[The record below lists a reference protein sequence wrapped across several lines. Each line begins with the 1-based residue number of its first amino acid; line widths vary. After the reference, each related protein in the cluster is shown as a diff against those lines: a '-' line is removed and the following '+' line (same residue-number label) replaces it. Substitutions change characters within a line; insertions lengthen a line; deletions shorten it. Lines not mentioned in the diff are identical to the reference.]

1 MTGQEHQQSDMN
13 LLFPIAKPTDNAD
26 NALHAGK
33 DVAAGNAEQQG
44 AQGRLGNAGGSAG
57 VNGVNGTNGMNGMNG
72 MNGVADSDA
81 PGGIT
86 ADSSSVPA
94 AGALGTGNAPAP
106 ADEGGILPG
115 DIVDTNWDI
124 PLITF
129 PMLDNEQSGEVS
141 PISKIADISSHAPR
155 TSKSTAGGPA
165 AASGVAGT
173 AGDVAGSAVAGSAA
187 AAAPISPS
195 NLAAGAPQ
203 HRAGTKTEQW
213 LNAARQ
219 DNNQAETQQFG
230 AALASSNIGTQSGVS
245 NAALGTSNISLSMPD
260 VPGMTMP
267 NPVAAVSGGVASGTA
282 ASAAAT
288 ATVGAEG
295 AAGAAGAQR
304 GGNQHVGQHVGL
316 QQPGPSLLTP
326 PAPRADDIAR
336 ERVANAETETM
347 TPVSSAAVVAGTAAI
362 SAKVTAP
369 GAAKTNATRTI
380 HTPQSGMT
388 GPQDAVGSLQEE
400 LVDNSVRQASGN
412 EQRRAE
418 EADDSP
424 SSRGTKTRS
433 RVIVVIFLIITII
446 AAGVGVYYLSGMVR
460 TNRNRSNAY
469 SNCTKAYSQVK
480 ENSETLTATL
490 KSTAAQQKI
499 GADQVADVMT
509 VEKLKTAVSKAKSAS
524 KPVMCKTSMSTDA
537 LGKAAET
544 NQTLATQLVNLNST
558 VKAAAKDVKTSAKTK
573 QINDYNSAVDTLKST
588 TSDAST
594 LLSNSQGVVADDNTR
609 TTLQS
614 AIDAANTL
622 LQKDKPAL
630 VDVQKAQNDLQT
642 ASDAVNASMEE
653 YKTQRAAADAA
664 AAASAAAAQAQSQT
678 QGQTQQQT
686 QGQNRGGSTTSTGGG
701 ETTTGGDSSEQQTN
715 QQKPGNNQSQ
725 TNSKN
730 DNDSSNH
737 DSSSTSSDNSGQ

>member
-13 LLFPIAKPTDNAD
+13 PLFPIAKPTDDAD
-26 NALHAGK
+26 KAWHADK
-33 DVAAGNAEQQG
+33 DAAAGNAEQQG
-44 AQGRLGNAGGSAG
+44 SQGFLGNVGGSAG
-57 VNGVNGTNGMNGMNG
+57 ANGLND

-86 ADSSSVPA
+86 ADSSSIPA
-94 AGALGTGNAPAP
+94 AEALGTGNAPVS
-106 ADEGGILPG
+106 ADEDGILPR

-129 PMLDNEQSGEVS
+129 PMLDNEQSGEIS
-141 PISKIADISSHAPR
+141 PISKIADISSRAPR

-165 AASGVAGT
+165 AASGVAGA
-173 AGDVAGSAVAGSAA
+173 AGGVAGSAVAGSAA

-195 NLAAGAPQ
+195 NLTAGAPQ

-230 AALASSNIGTQSGVS
+230 AALAPSNIGTQSGMS
-245 NAALGTSNISLSMPD
+245 NAAFGTSNISLSMPD

-288 ATVGAEG
+288 ATVGAEV
-295 AAGAAGAQR
+295 AAGAAGDQR
-304 GGNQHVGQHVGL
+304 GGNQHVGL

-369 GAAKTNATRTI
+369 GAAKTNATRAI

-400 LVDNSVRQASGN
+400 LVDNSVRQQASGN
-412 EQRRAE
+412 ERRRAE

-446 AAGVGVYYLSGMVR
+446 AAGVGAYYLYGMVR

-499 GADQVADVMT
+499 GTDQVADVMT

-524 KPVMCKTSMSTDA
+524 KLVMCKTSMSTEA
-537 LGKAAET
+537 LGKAAKT
-544 NQTLATQLVNLNST
+544 NQTLATQLVNLNSI
-558 VKAAAKDVKTSAKTK
+558 VKAAAKDVKSSAKTK
-573 QINDYNSAVDTLKST
+573 QTNDYNSAVDTLKTT
-588 TSDAST
+588 TSEAST

-664 AAASAAAAQAQSQT
+664 AAAAAAAAQAQSQT
-678 QGQTQQQT
+678 QGQTQSQT
-686 QGQNRGGSTTSTGGG
+686 QGQNRGGSTP
-701 ETTTGGDSSEQQTN
+701 TGGDTGDTTKQQPTDN
-715 QQKPGNNQSQ
+715 PGKKPMTPSTPDG
-725 TNSKN
+725 
-730 DNDSSNH
+730 
-737 DSSSTSSDNSGQ
+737 STSPTPPASASGK

>member
-13 LLFPIAKPTDNAD
+13 LLFPIAKPTDDAD
-26 NALHAGK
+26 KAWHADK
-33 DVAAGNAEQQG
+33 DAAAGNDEQQG
-44 AQGRLGNAGGSAG
+44 AQGRLDNAGGSAG
-57 VNGVNGTNGMNGMNG
+57 ANGLNG

-86 ADSSSVPA
+86 ADSSSIPA
-94 AGALGTGNAPAP
+94 AGALGTGNAPAS
-106 ADEGGILPG
+106 ADEDGILPG

-141 PISKIADISSHAPR
+141 PISKIADISSRAPR

-165 AASGVAGT
+165 AASGVAG
-173 AGDVAGSAVAGSAA
+173 AAVAGSAA

-195 NLAAGAPQ
+195 NLTAGAPQ
-203 HRAGTKTEQW
+203 HRVGTKTEQW

-230 AALASSNIGTQSGVS
+230 AALAPSNIGTQSGVS
-245 NAALGTSNISLSMPD
+245 NAALETSNISLSMPD

-304 GGNQHVGQHVGL
+304 DGNQHVGQHVGL

-380 HTPQSGMT
+380 HTPQSGTT

-433 RVIVVIFLIITII
+433 RAIVVIFLIITII

-573 QINDYNSAVDTLKST
+573 QTNDYNSAVDTLKTT
-588 TSDAST
+588 TSEAST

-678 QGQTQQQT
+678 QGQTQGQT
-686 QGQNRGGSTTSTGGG
+686 QRQNNSGGVESGAESTKTPTSQPTP
-701 ETTTGGDSSEQQTN
+701 TKTPTSPDS
-715 QQKPGNNQSQ
+715 P
-725 TNSKN
+725 
-730 DNDSSNH
+730 
-737 DSSSTSSDNSGQ
+737 TSSPSESASPSASASGK

>member
-13 LLFPIAKPTDNAD
+13 PLFPIAKPTDDAD
-26 NALHAGK
+26 KAWHADK
-33 DVAAGNAEQQG
+33 DAAAGNVEQQG
-44 AQGRLGNAGGSAG
+44 SQGFLGNVGGSAG
-57 VNGVNGTNGMNGMNG
+57 ANGLNG

-81 PGGIT
+81 SGGIT
-86 ADSSSVPA
+86 ADSSSIPA
-94 AGALGTGNAPAP
+94 AEALGTGNAPVS
-106 ADEGGILPG
+106 ADEDGILPG

-129 PMLDNEQSGEVS
+129 PMPDNEQSGEVS
-141 PISKIADISSHAPR
+141 PISKIADISSRAPR

-165 AASGVAGT
+165 AAAGVAGA

-187 AAAPISPS
+187 VAAPISPS
-195 NLAAGAPQ
+195 NLTAGAPQ

-230 AALASSNIGTQSGVS
+230 AALAPSNIGTQSGVS
-245 NAALGTSNISLSMPD
+245 NAALETSNISLSMPD
-260 VPGMTMP
+260 VPGMMMP

-295 AAGAAGAQR
+295 ATGAAGAQR

-400 LVDNSVRQASGN
+400 LVDNSVRQQASGN
-412 EQRRAE
+412 ERRRAE

-446 AAGVGVYYLSGMVR
+446 AAGVGVYYLYGMVR

-499 GADQVADVMT
+499 GTDQVADVMT

-524 KPVMCKTSMSTDA
+524 KPVMCKTSMSTEA
-537 LGKAAET
+537 LGKAAKT
-544 NQTLATQLVNLNST
+544 NQTLATQLVNLNSI
-558 VKAAAKDVKTSAKTK
+558 VKAAAKDVKSSAKTK
-573 QINDYNSAVDTLKST
+573 QTNDYNSAVDTLKTT
-588 TSDAST
+588 TSEAST

-630 VDVQKAQNDLQT
+630 VDVQKAQNDLQPLLT
-642 ASDAVNASMEE
+642 
-653 YKTQRAAADAA
+653 R
-664 AAASAAAAQAQSQT
+664 
-678 QGQTQQQT
+678 
-686 QGQNRGGSTTSTGGG
+686 
-701 ETTTGGDSSEQQTN
+701 
-715 QQKPGNNQSQ
+715 
-725 TNSKN
+725 
-730 DNDSSNH
+730 
-737 DSSSTSSDNSGQ
+737 

>member
-13 LLFPIAKPTDNAD
+13 LLFPIAKPTDDAD
-26 NALHAGK
+26 KAWHADK
-33 DVAAGNAEQQG
+33 DAAAGNDEQQG
-44 AQGRLGNAGGSAG
+44 AQGRLDNAGGSAG
-57 VNGVNGTNGMNGMNG
+57 ANGLNG

-86 ADSSSVPA
+86 ADSSSIPA
-94 AGALGTGNAPAP
+94 AGALGTGNAPAS
-106 ADEGGILPG
+106 ADEDGILPG

-141 PISKIADISSHAPR
+141 PISKIADISSRAPR

-165 AASGVAGT
+165 AASGVAG
-173 AGDVAGSAVAGSAA
+173 AAVAGSAA

-195 NLAAGAPQ
+195 NLTTGAPQ

-230 AALASSNIGTQSGVS
+230 AALAPSDIGTQSGVS
-245 NAALGTSNISLSMPD
+245 NAALETSNISLSMPD

-282 ASAAAT
+282 ALAAAT

-499 GADQVADVMT
+499 GTDQVADVMT

-558 VKAAAKDVKTSAKTK
+558 VKAAAKDVKSSAKTK
-573 QINDYNSAVDTLKST
+573 QTNDYNSAVDTLKTT
-588 TSDAST
+588 TSEAST

-622 LQKDKPAL
+622 LQKDKPTLA
-630 VDVQKAQNDLQT
+630 DVQKAQNDLQT

-664 AAASAAAAQAQSQT
+664 AAASAASAQAQSQT
-678 QGQTQQQT
+678 QSQT

-715 QQKPGNNQSQ
+715 QQQNQQKPGNNQSQ

-737 DSSSTSSDNSGQ
+737 DSSSTSSVNSGQ

>member
-13 LLFPIAKPTDNAD
+13 LQFPIAKPTDDAD
-26 NALHAGK
+26 NALHADK

-44 AQGRLGNAGGSAG
+44 AQGRLSNAGGSAG
-57 VNGVNGTNGMNGMNG
+57 ANGLNG

-86 ADSSSVPA
+86 ADSSSIPA
-94 AGALGTGNAPAP
+94 AGALGTGNAPVS
-106 ADEGGILPG
+106 ADEDGILPG

-141 PISKIADISSHAPR
+141 PISKIADISSRVPR
-155 TSKSTAGGPA
+155 SSKSTAGGPA
-165 AASGVAGT
+165 AASGVAGA
-173 AGDVAGSAVAGSAA
+173 AGGVAGSAVAGSAA

-195 NLAAGAPQ
+195 NLTAGAPQ

-230 AALASSNIGTQSGVS
+230 AALAPSNIGTQRGMS
-245 NAALGTSNISLSMPD
+245 NAAFGTSNISLSMPD

-288 ATVGAEG
+288 ATVDAEG
-295 AAGAAGAQR
+295 ATGAAGAQR

-380 HTPQSGMT
+380 HTPQGGMT

-400 LVDNSVRQASGN
+400 LVDNSVRQQASGN
-412 EQRRAE
+412 ERRRAE

-446 AAGVGVYYLSGMVR
+446 AAGVGAYYLYGMVR

-499 GADQVADVMT
+499 GTDQVADVMT

-524 KPVMCKTSMSTDA
+524 KPVMCKTSMSTEA
-537 LGKAAET
+537 LGKAAKT
-544 NQTLATQLVNLNST
+544 NQTLATQLVNLNSI
-558 VKAAAKDVKTSAKTK
+558 VKAAAKDVKSSAKTK
-573 QINDYNSAVDTLKST
+573 QTNDYNSAVDTLKTT
-588 TSDAST
+588 TSEAST

-664 AAASAAAAQAQSQT
+664 AAAAAAAAQAQSQT
-678 QGQTQQQT
+678 QGQ
-686 QGQNRGGSTTSTGGG
+686 NRGGSTP
-701 ETTTGGDSSEQQTN
+701 TGGDTGDTTKQPD
-715 QQKPGNNQSQ
+715 KKQS
-725 TNSKN
+725 TDTSKN
-730 DNDSSNH
+730 PTTPSTPDG
-737 DSSSTSSDNSGQ
+737 STSSTPPASASGK

>member
-13 LLFPIAKPTDNAD
+13 PLFPIAKPTDDAD
-26 NALHAGK
+26 KAWHADK
-33 DVAAGNAEQQG
+33 DAAAGNAEQQG
-44 AQGRLGNAGGSAG
+44 SQGFLGNVGGSAG
-57 VNGVNGTNGMNGMNG
+57 ANGLNG

-86 ADSSSVPA
+86 ADSSSIPA
-94 AGALGTGNAPAP
+94 AEALGTGNAPVS
-106 ADEGGILPG
+106 ADEDGILPG

-141 PISKIADISSHAPR
+141 PISKIADISSRAPR

-165 AASGVAGT
+165 AASGVAGA
-173 AGDVAGSAVAGSAA
+173 AGGVAGSAVAGSAA

-195 NLAAGAPQ
+195 NLTAGAPQ

-230 AALASSNIGTQSGVS
+230 AALAPSNIGTQSGMS
-245 NAALGTSNISLSMPD
+245 NAAFGTSNISLSMPD

-295 AAGAAGAQR
+295 ATGAAGAQR

-400 LVDNSVRQASGN
+400 LVDNSVRQQASGN
-412 EQRRAE
+412 ERRRAE

-446 AAGVGVYYLSGMVR
+446 AAGVGVYYLYGMVR

-499 GADQVADVMT
+499 GTDQVADVMT

-524 KPVMCKTSMSTDA
+524 KPVMCKTSMSTEA
-537 LGKAAET
+537 LGKAAKT
-544 NQTLATQLVNLNST
+544 NQTLATQLVNLNSI
-558 VKAAAKDVKTSAKTK
+558 VKAAAKDVKSSAKTK
-573 QINDYNSAVDTLKST
+573 QTNDYNSAVDTLKTT
-588 TSDAST
+588 TSEAST

-664 AAASAAAAQAQSQT
+664 AAAAAAAAQAQSQT
-678 QGQTQQQT
+678 QGQTQS
-686 QGQNRGGSTTSTGGG
+686 QNRGGSMP
-701 ETTTGGDSSEQQTN
+701 TGGDTGDTTKQPDKKQSTDTSK
-715 QQKPGNNQSQ
+715 KPTTPSTPDG
-725 TNSKN
+725 
-730 DNDSSNH
+730 
-737 DSSSTSSDNSGQ
+737 STSPTPPASASGK

>member
-13 LLFPIAKPTDNAD
+13 PLFPIAKPTDDAD
-26 NALHAGK
+26 KAWHADK
-33 DVAAGNAEQQG
+33 DAAAGNAEQQG
-44 AQGRLGNAGGSAG
+44 SQGFLGNVGGSAG
-57 VNGVNGTNGMNGMNG
+57 ANGLNG

-86 ADSSSVPA
+86 ADSSSIPA
-94 AGALGTGNAPAP
+94 AEALGTGNAPVP
-106 ADEGGILPG
+106 ADEDGILPG

-141 PISKIADISSHAPR
+141 PISKIADISSRAPR

-165 AASGVAGT
+165 AASGVAGA
-173 AGDVAGSAVAGSAA
+173 AGGVAGSAVAGSAA

-195 NLAAGAPQ
+195 NLTAGAPQ

-230 AALASSNIGTQSGVS
+230 AALAPSNIGTQSGMS
-245 NAALGTSNISLSMPD
+245 NAAFGTSNISLSMPD

-267 NPVAAVSGGVASGTA
+267 NPVVAVSGGVASGPA

-295 AAGAAGAQR
+295 ATGAAGAQR

-316 QQPGPSLLTP
+316 QQPGPSLFTP

-400 LVDNSVRQASGN
+400 LVDNSVRQQASGN
-412 EQRRAE
+412 ERRRAE

-446 AAGVGVYYLSGMVR
+446 AAGVGVYYLYGMVR

-469 SNCTKAYSQVK
+469 SDCTKAYSQVK

-499 GADQVADVMT
+499 GTDQVADVMT

-524 KPVMCKTSMSTDA
+524 KPVMCKTSMSTEA
-537 LGKAAET
+537 LGKAAKT

-573 QINDYNSAVDTLKST
+573 QTNDYNSAVDTLKTT
-588 TSDAST
+588 TSAAST

-678 QGQTQQQT
+678 QGQTQR
-686 QGQNRGGSTTSTGGG
+686 QNNSGGAESGAESTKTPTSQPTP
-701 ETTTGGDSSEQQTN
+701 TKTPTSPDS
-715 QQKPGNNQSQ
+715 P
-725 TNSKN
+725 
-730 DNDSSNH
+730 
-737 DSSSTSSDNSGQ
+737 TSSPSESASPSASASGK

>member
-13 LLFPIAKPTDNAD
+13 LLFPIAKPTDDAD
-26 NALHAGK
+26 KAWHTDK
-33 DVAAGNAEQQG
+33 DAAAGNDEQQG

-57 VNGVNGTNGMNGMNG
+57 VNGLNG

-86 ADSSSVPA
+86 ADSSSIPA
-94 AGALGTGNAPAP
+94 AGALGTGNAPAS
-106 ADEGGILPG
+106 ADEDGILPG

-141 PISKIADISSHAPR
+141 PISKIADISSRAPR

-165 AASGVAGT
+165 AASGVAG
-173 AGDVAGSAVAGSAA
+173 AAVAGSAAA

-195 NLAAGAPQ
+195 NLTAGAPQ
-203 HRAGTKTEQW
+203 HRVGTKTEQW

-230 AALASSNIGTQSGVS
+230 AALAPSNIGTQSGVS
-245 NAALGTSNISLSMPD
+245 NAALETSNISLSMPD

-380 HTPQSGMT
+380 HTPQSGTT

-433 RVIVVIFLIITII
+433 RAIVVIFLIITII

-573 QINDYNSAVDTLKST
+573 QTNDYNSAVDTLKTT
-588 TSDAST
+588 TSEAST

-678 QGQTQQQT
+678 QGQTQRQT
-686 QGQNRGGSTTSTGGG
+686 QRQNNSGGAESGAESTKTPTSQPTP
-701 ETTTGGDSSEQQTN
+701 TKTPTSPDS
-715 QQKPGNNQSQ
+715 P
-725 TNSKN
+725 
-730 DNDSSNH
+730 
-737 DSSSTSSDNSGQ
+737 TSSPSESASPSASASGK

>member
-13 LLFPIAKPTDNAD
+13 PLFPIAKPTDDAD
-26 NALHAGK
+26 KAWHADK
-33 DVAAGNAEQQG
+33 DAAAGNAEQQG
-44 AQGRLGNAGGSAG
+44 SQGFLGNVGGSAG
-57 VNGVNGTNGMNGMNG
+57 ANGLNG

-86 ADSSSVPA
+86 ADSSSIPA
-94 AGALGTGNAPAP
+94 AEALGTGNAPVS
-106 ADEGGILPG
+106 ADEDGILPG

-129 PMLDNEQSGEVS
+129 PMPDNEQSGEIS
-141 PISKIADISSHAPR
+141 PISKIADISSRAPR

-165 AASGVAGT
+165 AASGVAGA
-173 AGDVAGSAVAGSAA
+173 AGGVAGSAVAGSAA

-195 NLAAGAPQ
+195 NLTAGAPQ

-213 LNAARQ
+213 LNAAGQ

-230 AALASSNIGTQSGVS
+230 AALAPSNIGTQSGMS
-245 NAALGTSNISLSMPD
+245 NAAFGTSNISLSMPD

-288 ATVGAEG
+288 ATVGAEVATG
-295 AAGAAGAQR
+295 AAGDQR

-400 LVDNSVRQASGN
+400 LVDNSVRQQASGN
-412 EQRRAE
+412 ERRRAE

-446 AAGVGVYYLSGMVR
+446 AAGVGAYYLYGMVR

-499 GADQVADVMT
+499 GTDQVADVMT

-524 KPVMCKTSMSTDA
+524 KPVMCKTSMSTEA
-537 LGKAAET
+537 LGKAAKT
-544 NQTLATQLVNLNST
+544 NQTLATQLVNLNSI
-558 VKAAAKDVKTSAKTK
+558 VKAAAKDVKSSAKTK
-573 QINDYNSAVDTLKST
+573 QTNDYNSAVDTLKTT
-588 TSDAST
+588 TSEAST

-664 AAASAAAAQAQSQT
+664 AAAAAAQAQSQA
-678 QGQTQQQT
+678 QSQTQSQT
-686 QGQNRGGSTTSTGGG
+686 QGQNRGGSTP
-701 ETTTGGDSSEQQTN
+701 TGGDTGDTTKQQQPDKKQSTDTSK
-715 QQKPGNNQSQ
+715 KPP
-725 TNSKN
+725 TP
-730 DNDSSNH
+730 
-737 DSSSTSSDNSGQ
+737 STSDGSTSPTPPASASGK

>member
-13 LLFPIAKPTDNAD
+13 LLFPIAKPTDDAD
-26 NALHAGK
+26 KAWHADK
-33 DVAAGNAEQQG
+33 DAAAGNAEQQG

-57 VNGVNGTNGMNGMNG
+57 ANGLNG

-81 PGGIT
+81 PGSIT
-86 ADSSSVPA
+86 ADSSSIPA
-94 AGALGTGNAPAP
+94 AGALGTGNAPAS
-106 ADEGGILPG
+106 ADEDGILPG

-141 PISKIADISSHAPR
+141 PISKIADISSRAPR

-165 AASGVAGT
+165 AASGVAG
-173 AGDVAGSAVAGSAA
+173 AAVAGSAA

-195 NLAAGAPQ
+195 NLTAGAPQ

-230 AALASSNIGTQSGVS
+230 AALVPSNIGTQSGVS
-245 NAALGTSNISLSMPD
+245 NAALETSNISLSMPD

-380 HTPQSGMT
+380 HTPQSGTT

-424 SSRGTKTRS
+424 SSLGTKTRS
-433 RVIVVIFLIITII
+433 RAIVVIFLIITII

-499 GADQVADVMT
+499 GTDQVADVMT

-573 QINDYNSAVDTLKST
+573 QTNDYNSAVDTLKTT
-588 TSDAST
+588 TSEAST

-678 QGQTQQQT
+678 QGQTQSQT
-686 QGQNRGGSTTSTGGG
+686 QGQNNSGGAESTKTPTSQPTSTK
-701 ETTTGGDSSEQQTN
+701 TPTSPDS
-715 QQKPGNNQSQ
+715 P
-725 TNSKN
+725 
-730 DNDSSNH
+730 
-737 DSSSTSSDNSGQ
+737 TSSPSESASPSASASGK

>member
-13 LLFPIAKPTDNAD
+13 LLFPIAKPTDDAD
-26 NALHAGK
+26 KAWHADK
-33 DVAAGNAEQQG
+33 DAAAGNAEQQG
-44 AQGRLGNAGGSAG
+44 AKGRLGNAGGSAG
-57 VNGVNGTNGMNGMNG
+57 ANGLNG

-86 ADSSSVPA
+86 ADSSSIPA
-94 AGALGTGNAPAP
+94 AGALGTGNAPAS
-106 ADEGGILPG
+106 ADEDGILPG

-141 PISKIADISSHAPR
+141 PISKIADISSRAPR

-165 AASGVAGT
+165 AASGVAG
-173 AGDVAGSAVAGSAA
+173 AAVAGSAA

-195 NLAAGAPQ
+195 NLTAGAPQ

-230 AALASSNIGTQSGVS
+230 AALAPSNIGTQSGVS
-245 NAALGTSNISLSMPD
+245 NAALETSNISLSMPD

-380 HTPQSGMT
+380 HTPQSGTT

-433 RVIVVIFLIITII
+433 RAIVVIFLIITII

-499 GADQVADVMT
+499 GTDQVADVMT

-544 NQTLATQLVNLNST
+544 NQILATQLVNLNST
-558 VKAAAKDVKTSAKTK
+558 VKAAAKDVKSSAKTK
-573 QINDYNSAVDTLKST
+573 QTNDYNSAVDTLKTT
-588 TSDAST
+588 TSEAST

-622 LQKDKPAL
+622 LQKDKPTLA
-630 VDVQKAQNDLQT
+630 DVQKAQNDLQT

-678 QGQTQQQT
+678 QGQTQGQT
-686 QGQNRGGSTTSTGGG
+686 QRQNNSGGAESGAESTKTPTSQPTP
-701 ETTTGGDSSEQQTN
+701 TKTPTSPDS
-715 QQKPGNNQSQ
+715 P
-725 TNSKN
+725 
-730 DNDSSNH
+730 
-737 DSSSTSSDNSGQ
+737 TSSPSESASPSASASGK

>member
-13 LLFPIAKPTDNAD
+13 LLFPIAKPTDDAD
-26 NALHAGK
+26 KAWHADK
-33 DVAAGNAEQQG
+33 DAAAGNAEQQG
-44 AQGRLGNAGGSAG
+44 NQGFLGNVGGSAG
-57 VNGVNGTNGMNGMNG
+57 ANGLNG

-86 ADSSSVPA
+86 TDSSSIPA
-94 AGALGTGNAPAP
+94 AGALGTGNAPAS
-106 ADEGGILPG
+106 ADEDGILPG

-141 PISKIADISSHAPR
+141 PISKIADISSRAPH

-165 AASGVAGT
+165 AASGVAGA

-195 NLAAGAPQ
+195 NLTAGAPQ

-230 AALASSNIGTQSGVS
+230 AALAPSNIGTQSGVS
-245 NAALGTSNISLSMPD
+245 NAALETSNISLSMPD

-380 HTPQSGMT
+380 HTPQSGT
-388 GPQDAVGSLQEE
+388 TDPQDAVGSLQEE

-433 RVIVVIFLIITII
+433 RAIVVIFLIITII

-499 GADQVADVMT
+499 GTDQVADVMT

-573 QINDYNSAVDTLKST
+573 QTNDYNSAVDTLKTT
-588 TSDAST
+588 TSEAST

-664 AAASAAAAQAQSQT
+664 AAASATAAQAQSQT
-678 QGQTQQQT
+678 QGQTQRQT
-686 QGQNRGGSTTSTGGG
+686 QRQNNSGGAESGAESTKTPTSQPTP
-701 ETTTGGDSSEQQTN
+701 TKTPTSPDS
-715 QQKPGNNQSQ
+715 P
-725 TNSKN
+725 
-730 DNDSSNH
+730 
-737 DSSSTSSDNSGQ
+737 TSSPSESASPSASASGK

>member
-13 LLFPIAKPTDNAD
+13 PLFPIAKPTDDAD
-26 NALHAGK
+26 KAWHADK
-33 DVAAGNAEQQG
+33 DAAAGNAEQQG
-44 AQGRLGNAGGSAG
+44 SQGFLGNVGGSAG
-57 VNGVNGTNGMNGMNG
+57 ANGLNG

-86 ADSSSVPA
+86 ADSSSIPA
-94 AGALGTGNAPAP
+94 AEALGTGNAPVS
-106 ADEGGILPG
+106 ADEDGILPG

-129 PMLDNEQSGEVS
+129 PMLDNEQSGEIS
-141 PISKIADISSHAPR
+141 PISKIADISSRAPR

-165 AASGVAGT
+165 AAAG
-173 AGDVAGSAVAGSAA
+173 VAGSAVAGSAA

-195 NLAAGAPQ
+195 NLTAGAPQ

-230 AALASSNIGTQSGVS
+230 AALAPSNIGTQSGMS
-245 NAALGTSNISLSMPD
+245 NAAFGTSNISLSMPD

-295 AAGAAGAQR
+295 ATGAAGAQR
-304 GGNQHVGQHVGL
+304 GGNQHVGL

-369 GAAKTNATRTI
+369 GAAKTNATRAI

-400 LVDNSVRQASGN
+400 LVDNSVRQQASGN
-412 EQRRAE
+412 ERRRAE

-446 AAGVGVYYLSGMVR
+446 AAGVGVYYLYGMVR

-499 GADQVADVMT
+499 GTDQVADVMT

-524 KPVMCKTSMSTDA
+524 KPVMCKTSMSTEA
-537 LGKAAET
+537 LGKAAKT
-544 NQTLATQLVNLNST
+544 NQTLATQLVNLNSI
-558 VKAAAKDVKTSAKTK
+558 VKAAAKDVKSSAKTK
-573 QINDYNSAVDTLKST
+573 QTNDYNSAVDTLKTT
-588 TSDAST
+588 TSEAST

-664 AAASAAAAQAQSQT
+664 AAAAAAAAQAQSQT
-678 QGQTQQQT
+678 QGQTQRR
-686 QGQNRGGSTTSTGGG
+686 NLGGSTTSTGGG

-730 DNDSSNH
+730 DNDSSDH
-737 DSSSTSSDNSGQ
+737 DSSSTSSGDSGQ

>member
-13 LLFPIAKPTDNAD
+13 PLFPIAKPTDDAD
-26 NALHAGK
+26 KAWHADK
-33 DVAAGNAEQQG
+33 DAAAGNAEQQG
-44 AQGRLGNAGGSAG
+44 SQGFLGNVGGSAG
-57 VNGVNGTNGMNGMNG
+57 ANGLNG

-86 ADSSSVPA
+86 ADSSSIPA
-94 AGALGTGNAPAP
+94 AEALGTGNAPVS
-106 ADEGGILPG
+106 ADEDGILPG

-129 PMLDNEQSGEVS
+129 PMPDNEQSGEVS
-141 PISKIADISSHAPR
+141 PISKIADISLRAPR

-165 AASGVAGT
+165 AAAGVAGA

-195 NLAAGAPQ
+195 NLTAGAPQ

-230 AALASSNIGTQSGVS
+230 AALAPSNIGMQSGMS
-245 NAALGTSNISLSMPD
+245 NAAFGTSNISLSMPD

-295 AAGAAGAQR
+295 ATGAAGAQR

-400 LVDNSVRQASGN
+400 LVDNSVRQQASGN
-412 EQRRAE
+412 ERRRAE

-446 AAGVGVYYLSGMVR
+446 AAGVGAYYLYGMVR

-499 GADQVADVMT
+499 GIDQVADVMT

-524 KPVMCKTSMSTDA
+524 KPVMCKTSMSTEA
-537 LGKAAET
+537 LGKAAKT
-544 NQTLATQLVNLNST
+544 NQTLATQLVNLNSI
-558 VKAAAKDVKTSAKTK
+558 VKAAAKDVKSSAKTK
-573 QINDYNSAVDTLKST
+573 QTNDYNSAVDTLKTT
-588 TSDAST
+588 TSEAST

-664 AAASAAAAQAQSQT
+664 AAAAAAAAQAQSQT
-678 QGQTQQQT
+678 QGQTQSQT
-686 QGQNRGGSTTSTGGG
+686 QGQNRGGSTP
-701 ETTTGGDSSEQQTN
+701 TGGDTGDTTN
-715 QQKPGNNQSQ
+715 QQPTDNPG
-725 TNSKN
+725 KN
-730 DNDSSNH
+730 PKAP
-737 DSSSTSSDNSGQ
+737 STPDGSTPPTPSASASGK

>member
-13 LLFPIAKPTDNAD
+13 LLFPIAKPTDDAD
-26 NALHAGK
+26 KAWHADK
-33 DVAAGNAEQQG
+33 DAAAGNAEQQG
-44 AQGRLGNAGGSAG
+44 AKGRLGNAGGSAG
-57 VNGVNGTNGMNGMNG
+57 ANGLNG

-86 ADSSSVPA
+86 ADSSSIPA
-94 AGALGTGNAPAP
+94 AGALGTGNAPAS
-106 ADEGGILPG
+106 ADEDGILPG

-141 PISKIADISSHAPR
+141 PISKIADISSRAPR

-165 AASGVAGT
+165 AASGVAG
-173 AGDVAGSAVAGSAA
+173 AAVAGSAA

-195 NLAAGAPQ
+195 NLTAGAPQ

-230 AALASSNIGTQSGVS
+230 AALAPSNIGTQSGVS
-245 NAALGTSNISLSMPD
+245 NAALETSNISLSMPD

-267 NPVAAVSGGVASGTA
+267 NPVAAVSGGVASGTT

-380 HTPQSGMT
+380 HTPQSGTT

-433 RVIVVIFLIITII
+433 RAIVVIFLIITII

-573 QINDYNSAVDTLKST
+573 QTNDYNSAVDTLKTT
-588 TSDAST
+588 TSEAST

-678 QGQTQQQT
+678 QSQT
-686 QGQNRGGSTTSTGGG
+686 QGQTQRQTQRQNNSGGAESGAESTKTPTSQPTP
-701 ETTTGGDSSEQQTN
+701 TKTPTSPDS
-715 QQKPGNNQSQ
+715 P
-725 TNSKN
+725 
-730 DNDSSNH
+730 
-737 DSSSTSSDNSGQ
+737 TSSPSESASPSASASGK

>member
-13 LLFPIAKPTDNAD
+13 LLFPIAKPTDDAD
-26 NALHAGK
+26 KAWHTDK
-33 DVAAGNAEQQG
+33 DAAAGNDEQQG
-44 AQGRLGNAGGSAG
+44 TQGRLGNAGGSAG
-57 VNGVNGTNGMNGMNG
+57 VNGLNG

-86 ADSSSVPA
+86 ADSSSIPA
-94 AGALGTGNAPAP
+94 AGALGTGNAPAS
-106 ADEGGILPG
+106 ADEDGILPG

-141 PISKIADISSHAPR
+141 PISKIADISSRAPR

-165 AASGVAGT
+165 AASGVAG
-173 AGDVAGSAVAGSAA
+173 AAVAGSAA

-195 NLAAGAPQ
+195 NLTTGAPQ

-230 AALASSNIGTQSGVS
+230 AALAPSDIGTQSGVS
-245 NAALGTSNISLSMPD
+245 NAALETSNISLSMPD

-295 AAGAAGAQR
+295 AADAAGAQR
-304 GGNQHVGQHVGL
+304 GGNQHVGL

-380 HTPQSGMT
+380 HTPQSGTT

-418 EADDSP
+418 EVDDSP

-433 RVIVVIFLIITII
+433 RAIVVIFLIITII

-480 ENSETLTATL
+480 ENSETLTAAL

-499 GADQVADVMT
+499 GTDQVADVMT

-573 QINDYNSAVDTLKST
+573 QTNDYNSAVDTLKTT
-588 TSDAST
+588 TSEAST

-678 QGQTQQQT
+678 QGQTQRQT
-686 QGQNRGGSTTSTGGG
+686 QRQNNSGGAESGAESTKTPTSQPTP
-701 ETTTGGDSSEQQTN
+701 TKTPTSPDS
-715 QQKPGNNQSQ
+715 P
-725 TNSKN
+725 
-730 DNDSSNH
+730 
-737 DSSSTSSDNSGQ
+737 TSSPSESASPSASASGK

>member
-13 LLFPIAKPTDNAD
+13 LLFPIAKPTDDAD
-26 NALHAGK
+26 KAWHADK
-33 DVAAGNAEQQG
+33 DAAAGNAEQQG
-44 AQGRLGNAGGSAG
+44 NQGFLGNVGGSAG
-57 VNGVNGTNGMNGMNG
+57 ANGLNG

-86 ADSSSVPA
+86 ADSSSIPA
-94 AGALGTGNAPAP
+94 AGALGTGNAPAS
-106 ADEGGILPG
+106 ADEDGILPG

-141 PISKIADISSHAPR
+141 PISKIADISSRAPH

-165 AASGVAGT
+165 AASGVAGA

-195 NLAAGAPQ
+195 NLTAGAPQ

-230 AALASSNIGTQSGVS
+230 AALAPSNIGTQSGVS

-295 AAGAAGAQR
+295 ATGAAGAQR
-304 GGNQHVGQHVGL
+304 GGNQHVDQHVGL

-326 PAPRADDIAR
+326 PAPRAGDIAR

-388 GPQDAVGSLQEE
+388 RPQDAVGSLQEE

-499 GADQVADVMT
+499 GTDQVADVMT
-509 VEKLKTAVSKAKSAS
+509 VEKLETAVSKAKSAS

-558 VKAAAKDVKTSAKTK
+558 VKAAAKDVKSSAKTK
-573 QINDYNSAVDTLKST
+573 QTNDYNSAVDTLKTT
-588 TSDAST
+588 TSEAST

-678 QGQTQQQT
+678 QQQTQQQT
-686 QGQNRGGSTTSTGGG
+686 QEQTQRQNLGGSTDTGGVTG
-701 ETTTGGDSSEQQTN
+701 DINKQPDKKQSTDNKNFTT
-715 QQKPGNNQSQ
+715 PG
-725 TNSKN
+725 TTP
-730 DNDSSNH
+730 DG
-737 DSSSTSSDNSGQ
+737 STPPTP

>member
-1 MTGQEHQQSDMN
+1 M
-13 LLFPIAKPTDNAD
+13 
-26 NALHAGK
+26 
-33 DVAAGNAEQQG
+33 
-44 AQGRLGNAGGSAG
+44 
-57 VNGVNGTNGMNGMNG
+57 
-72 MNGVADSDA
+72 
-81 PGGIT
+81 
-86 ADSSSVPA
+86 
-94 AGALGTGNAPAP
+94 
-106 ADEGGILPG
+106 
-115 DIVDTNWDI
+115 
-124 PLITF
+124 
-129 PMLDNEQSGEVS
+129 
-141 PISKIADISSHAPR
+141 
-155 TSKSTAGGPA
+155 
-165 AASGVAGT
+165 
-173 AGDVAGSAVAGSAA
+173 
-187 AAAPISPS
+187 
-195 NLAAGAPQ
+195 
-203 HRAGTKTEQW
+203 
-213 LNAARQ
+213 
-219 DNNQAETQQFG
+219 
-230 AALASSNIGTQSGVS
+230 
-245 NAALGTSNISLSMPD
+245 
-260 VPGMTMP
+260 
-267 NPVAAVSGGVASGTA
+267 
-282 ASAAAT
+282 
-288 ATVGAEG
+288 
-295 AAGAAGAQR
+295 
-304 GGNQHVGQHVGL
+304 
-316 QQPGPSLLTP
+316 LTP

-380 HTPQSGMT
+380 HTPQSGTT

-433 RVIVVIFLIITII
+433 RAIVVIFLIITII

-499 GADQVADVMT
+499 GTDQVADVMT

-573 QINDYNSAVDTLKST
+573 QTNDYNSAVDTLKTT
-588 TSDAST
+588 TSEAST

-678 QGQTQQQT
+678 QGQTQRQTQRQT
-686 QGQNRGGSTTSTGGG
+686 QGQAQSQNRGGSTTSTGGG
-701 ETTTGGDSSEQQTN
+701 ETTTGGDSSEQQTNQQQN

>member
-13 LLFPIAKPTDNAD
+13 LQFPIAKPTDDAD
-26 NALHAGK
+26 NALHADK

-44 AQGRLGNAGGSAG
+44 AQGRLSNAGGSAG
-57 VNGVNGTNGMNGMNG
+57 ANGLNG

-86 ADSSSVPA
+86 ADSSSIPA
-94 AGALGTGNAPAP
+94 AEALGTGNAPVS
-106 ADEGGILPG
+106 ADEDGILPG

-141 PISKIADISSHAPR
+141 PISKIADISSRVPR
-155 TSKSTAGGPA
+155 SSKSTAGGPA
-165 AASGVAGT
+165 AAAGA
-173 AGDVAGSAVAGSAA
+173 AGAAGGVAGSAVAGSAA

-195 NLAAGAPQ
+195 NLTAGAPQ

-230 AALASSNIGTQSGVS
+230 AALAPSNIGTQSGMS

-295 AAGAAGAQR
+295 ATGAAGAQR
-304 GGNQHVGQHVGL
+304 GGNQHVGQHIGL

-400 LVDNSVRQASGN
+400 LVDNSVRQQASGN
-412 EQRRAE
+412 ERRRAE
-418 EADDSP
+418 EADNSP

-446 AAGVGVYYLSGMVR
+446 AAGVGVYYLYGMVR

-499 GADQVADVMT
+499 GTDQVADVMT

-524 KPVMCKTSMSTDA
+524 KPVMCKTSMSTEA
-537 LGKAAET
+537 LGKAAKT
-544 NQTLATQLVNLNST
+544 NQTLATQLVNLNSI
-558 VKAAAKDVKTSAKTK
+558 VKAAAKDVKSSAKTK
-573 QINDYNSAVDTLKST
+573 QTNDYNSAVDTLKTT
-588 TSDAST
+588 TSEAST

-642 ASDAVNASMEE
+642 ASDTVNASMEE

-664 AAASAAAAQAQSQT
+664 AAAAAAAAQAQSQT
-678 QGQTQQQT
+678 QGQAQSQT
-686 QGQNRGGSTTSTGGG
+686 QGQNRGGSTSTGGDTG
-701 ETTTGGDSSEQQTN
+701 DTTKQQPTDN
-715 QQKPGNNQSQ
+715 PG
-725 TNSKN
+725 KN
-730 DNDSSNH
+730 PMPP
-737 DSSSTSSDNSGQ
+737 STSDGSTSPTPSASASGK

>member
-26 NALHAGK
+26 NALHADK
-33 DVAAGNAEQQG
+33 DAAAGNAEQQG
-44 AQGRLGNAGGSAG
+44 TKGRLGNAGGSAG
-57 VNGVNGTNGMNGMNG
+57 VNGLNG

-86 ADSSSVPA
+86 ADSSSIPA
-94 AGALGTGNAPAP
+94 AGALGTGNAPAS
-106 ADEGGILPG
+106 ADEDGILPG

-141 PISKIADISSHAPR
+141 PISKIADISSRAPR

-165 AASGVAGT
+165 AASGVAGA

-195 NLAAGAPQ
+195 NLTAGAPQ

-230 AALASSNIGTQSGVS
+230 AALAPSNIGTQSGVS

-295 AAGAAGAQR
+295 ATGAAGAQR
-304 GGNQHVGQHVGL
+304 GGNQHVGQYVGL

-499 GADQVADVMT
+499 GTDQVADVMT

-558 VKAAAKDVKTSAKTK
+558 VKAAAKDVKSSAKTK
-573 QINDYNSAVDTLKST
+573 QTNDYNSAVDTLKTT
-588 TSDAST
+588 TSEAST

-686 QGQNRGGSTTSTGGG
+686 QQQTQEQTQRQNLGGSGGTGDINKQPDKKQSTDNKNSTTPGTTPDGSTPP
-701 ETTTGGDSSEQQTN
+701 N
-715 QQKPGNNQSQ
+715 P
-725 TNSKN
+725 
-730 DNDSSNH
+730 
-737 DSSSTSSDNSGQ
+737 

>member
-13 LLFPIAKPTDNAD
+13 PLFPIAKPTDDAD
-26 NALHAGK
+26 KAWHADK
-33 DVAAGNAEQQG
+33 DAAAGNAEQQG
-44 AQGRLGNAGGSAG
+44 SQGFLGNVGGSAG
-57 VNGVNGTNGMNGMNG
+57 ANGLNG

-86 ADSSSVPA
+86 ADSSSIPA
-94 AGALGTGNAPAP
+94 AEALGTGNAPVS
-106 ADEGGILPG
+106 ADEDGILPG

-141 PISKIADISSHAPR
+141 PISKIADISSRAPR

-165 AASGVAGT
+165 AASGVAGA
-173 AGDVAGSAVAGSAA
+173 AGGVAGSAVAGSAA

-195 NLAAGAPQ
+195 NLTAGAPQ

-230 AALASSNIGTQSGVS
+230 AALAPSNIGTQSGMS
-245 NAALGTSNISLSMPD
+245 NAAFGTSNISLSMPD

-295 AAGAAGAQR
+295 ATGAAGAQR
-304 GGNQHVGQHVGL
+304 GGNQHVGL

-400 LVDNSVRQASGN
+400 LVDNSVRQQASGN
-412 EQRRAE
+412 ERRRAE
-418 EADDSP
+418 EADNSP

-446 AAGVGVYYLSGMVR
+446 AAGVGVYYLYGMVR

-499 GADQVADVMT
+499 GTDQVADVMT

-524 KPVMCKTSMSTDA
+524 KPVMCKTSMSTEA
-537 LGKAAET
+537 LGKAAKT
-544 NQTLATQLVNLNST
+544 NQTLATQLVNLNSI
-558 VKAAAKDVKTSAKTK
+558 VKAAAKDVKSSAKTK
-573 QINDYNSAVDTLKST
+573 QTNDYNSAVDTLKTT
-588 TSDAST
+588 TSEAST

-664 AAASAAAAQAQSQT
+664 AAAAAAAAQAQSQT
-678 QGQTQQQT
+678 QGQ
-686 QGQNRGGSTTSTGGG
+686 NRVGSTP
-701 ETTTGGDSSEQQTN
+701 TGGDTGDTTKQPDKKQSTDTSK
-715 QQKPGNNQSQ
+715 KPTTPSTPDG
-725 TNSKN
+725 
-730 DNDSSNH
+730 
-737 DSSSTSSDNSGQ
+737 STSPTPPASASGK

>member
-13 LLFPIAKPTDNAD
+13 PLFPIAKPTDDAD
-26 NALHAGK
+26 KAWHADK
-33 DVAAGNAEQQG
+33 DAAAGNAEQQG
-44 AQGRLGNAGGSAG
+44 SQGFLGNVGGSAG
-57 VNGVNGTNGMNGMNG
+57 ANGLNG

-86 ADSSSVPA
+86 ADSSSIPA
-94 AGALGTGNAPAP
+94 AEALGTGNAPVS
-106 ADEGGILPG
+106 ADEDGILPG

-141 PISKIADISSHAPR
+141 PISKIADISSRAPR

-165 AASGVAGT
+165 AASGVAGA
-173 AGDVAGSAVAGSAA
+173 AGGVAGSAVAGSAA

-195 NLAAGAPQ
+195 NLTAGAPQ

-213 LNAARQ
+213 LNAAGQ

-230 AALASSNIGTQSGVS
+230 AALAPSNIGTQSGMS
-245 NAALGTSNISLSMPD
+245 NAAFGTSNISLSMPD

-288 ATVGAEG
+288 ATVGAEVATG
-295 AAGAAGAQR
+295 AAGDQR

-400 LVDNSVRQASGN
+400 LVDNSVRQQASGN
-412 EQRRAE
+412 ERRRAE

-446 AAGVGVYYLSGMVR
+446 AAGVGAYYLYGMVR

-499 GADQVADVMT
+499 GTDQVADVMT

-524 KPVMCKTSMSTDA
+524 KPVMCKTSMSTEA
-537 LGKAAET
+537 LGKAAKT
-544 NQTLATQLVNLNST
+544 NQTLATQLVNLNSI
-558 VKAAAKDVKTSAKTK
+558 VKAAAKDVKSSAKTK
-573 QINDYNSAVDTLKST
+573 QTNDYNSAVDTLKTT
-588 TSDAST
+588 TSEAST

-664 AAASAAAAQAQSQT
+664 AAAAAAQAQSQA
-678 QGQTQQQT
+678 QSQTQSQT
-686 QGQNRGGSTTSTGGG
+686 QGQNRGGSTP
-701 ETTTGGDSSEQQTN
+701 TGGDTGDTTKQQPDKKQSTDTSK
-715 QQKPGNNQSQ
+715 KPTTPSTPDG
-725 TNSKN
+725 
-730 DNDSSNH
+730 
-737 DSSSTSSDNSGQ
+737 STSPTPPASASGK

>member
-13 LLFPIAKPTDNAD
+13 LLFPIAKPTDDAD
-26 NALHAGK
+26 NARHADKGA
-33 DVAAGNAEQQG
+33 AAGNAEQQG
-44 AQGRLGNAGGSAG
+44 GQRLLGNMGGS
-57 VNGVNGTNGMNGMNG
+57 NGANGMNG

-81 PGGIT
+81 PGNVT
-86 ADSSSVPA
+86 ADSSSIPA
-94 AGALGTGNAPAP
+94 AGALGTGNAPAS
-106 ADEGGILPG
+106 ADDDEILPG

-129 PMLDNEQSGEVS
+129 PVLDNEQSGEAS
-141 PISKIADISSHAPR
+141 PISKIADISSRAPR
-155 TSKSTAGGPA
+155 SSKSTVGGPQ
-165 AASGVAGT
+165 AASDIVGV
-173 AGDVAGSAVAGSAA
+173 AGDVAGSAVVGSAA

-195 NLAAGAPQ
+195 NLTAGAPQ
-203 HRAGTKTEQW
+203 HRAGAKTEQW

-219 DNNQAETQQFG
+219 DKNQAETQQFG
-230 AALASSNIGTQSGVS
+230 AALAPSNIGTQSGVS
-245 NAALGTSNISLSMPD
+245 NAALGTSNISMSQLD
-260 VPGMTMP
+260 VPGTTMS
-267 NPVAAVSGGVASGTA
+267 NPVAAVSGGVAPGMA
-282 ASAAAT
+282 ASAAAA

-295 AAGAAGAQR
+295 ATGATGVAGAQS
-304 GGNQHVGQHVGL
+304 GGSQHVGL

-388 GPQDAVGSLQEE
+388 GPQDAVGSLQKE
-400 LVDNSVRQASGN
+400 LVDDSVRQASGN
-412 EQRRAE
+412 ERRRAE

-499 GADQVADVMT
+499 GTDQVADVMT

-573 QINDYNSAVDTLKST
+573 QTNDYNTAVDTLKTT
-588 TSDAST
+588 TSEAST

-630 VDVQKAQNDLQT
+630 ADVQKAQNDLQT

-678 QGQTQQQT
+678 QGQTQR
-686 QGQNRGGSTTSTGGG
+686 QNNSGGAEPGAGSAKTPTSQPTP
-701 ETTTGGDSSEQQTN
+701 TKTPTSPDS
-715 QQKPGNNQSQ
+715 P
-725 TNSKN
+725 
-730 DNDSSNH
+730 
-737 DSSSTSSDNSGQ
+737 TSSPSESASPSASPSDN

>member
-13 LLFPIAKPTDNAD
+13 LLFPIAKPTDDAD
-26 NALHAGK
+26 KAWHADK
-33 DVAAGNAEQQG
+33 DAAAGNAEQQG
-44 AQGRLGNAGGSAG
+44 AKGRLGNAGGSAG
-57 VNGVNGTNGMNGMNG
+57 ANGLNG

-81 PGGIT
+81 SGGIT
-86 ADSSSVPA
+86 ADSSSIPA
-94 AGALGTGNAPAP
+94 AEALGTGNAPVS
-106 ADEGGILPG
+106 ADEDGILPG

-129 PMLDNEQSGEVS
+129 PMPDNEQSGEVS
-141 PISKIADISSHAPR
+141 PISKIADISSRAPR

-165 AASGVAGT
+165 AASGVAG
-173 AGDVAGSAVAGSAA
+173 AAVAGSAA

-195 NLAAGAPQ
+195 NLTAGAPQ

-230 AALASSNIGTQSGVS
+230 AALAPSNIGTQSGMS
-245 NAALGTSNISLSMPD
+245 NAAFGTSNISLSMPD

-295 AAGAAGAQR
+295 ATGAAGAQR

-380 HTPQSGMT
+380 HTPQSGTT

-433 RVIVVIFLIITII
+433 RAIVVIFLIITII

-460 TNRNRSNAY
+460 TNRNRSTAY

-499 GADQVADVMT
+499 GTDQVADVMT

-573 QINDYNSAVDTLKST
+573 QTNDYNSAVDTLKTT
-588 TSDAST
+588 TSEAST

-678 QGQTQQQT
+678 QGQTQRQTQRQT
-686 QGQNRGGSTTSTGGG
+686 QGQAQSQNRGGSTTSTGGG
-701 ETTTGGDSSEQQTN
+701 ETTTGGDSSEQQTNQQQN

>member
-13 LLFPIAKPTDNAD
+13 LLFPIAKPTDDAD
-26 NALHAGK
+26 NARHADK
-33 DVAAGNAEQQG
+33 DAAAGNAEQQG
-44 AQGRLGNAGGSAG
+44 GRGLLGNAGGS
-57 VNGVNGTNGMNGMNG
+57 NGANGMNG

-81 PGGIT
+81 PGSVT
-86 ADSSSVPA
+86 ADSSSIPA
-94 AGALGTGNAPAP
+94 AGALGTDNAPAS
-106 ADEGGILPG
+106 ADDDEILPG

-129 PMLDNEQSGEVS
+129 PVLDNEQSGEAS
-141 PISKIADISSHAPR
+141 PISKIADISSRAPR
-155 TSKSTAGGPA
+155 SSKSTVGGPQ
-165 AASGVAGT
+165 AASGTAGV
-173 AGDVAGSAVAGSAA
+173 AGDVAGSAVVGSAA

-195 NLAAGAPQ
+195 NLTAGAPQ
-203 HRAGTKTEQW
+203 HRAGAKTEQW

-219 DNNQAETQQFG
+219 DKNQAETQQFG
-230 AALASSNIGTQSGVS
+230 AALAPSNIGTQSGVS
-245 NAALGTSNISLSMPD
+245 NAALGTSNISMSQLD
-260 VPGMTMP
+260 VLGTTMS
-267 NPVAAVSGGVASGTA
+267 NPAAAVSGGVASVMA
-282 ASAAAT
+282 ASAAAA

-295 AAGAAGAQR
+295 ATGAAGAQS
-304 GGNQHVGQHVGL
+304 GGSQHVGL

-388 GPQDAVGSLQEE
+388 GPQDAVGSLQKE
-400 LVDNSVRQASGN
+400 LVDDSVRQASGN
-412 EQRRAE
+412 ERRRAE

-499 GADQVADVMT
+499 GTDQVADVMT

-573 QINDYNSAVDTLKST
+573 QTNDYNTAVDTLKTT
-588 TSDAST
+588 TSEAST

-630 VDVQKAQNDLQT
+630 ADVQKAQNDLQT

-678 QGQTQQQT
+678 QGQTQGQT
-686 QGQNRGGSTTSTGGG
+686 QRQNNSGGAESGAGSAKVPTSQPTP
-701 ETTTGGDSSEQQTN
+701 TKNPTSPDS
-715 QQKPGNNQSQ
+715 P
-725 TNSKN
+725 
-730 DNDSSNH
+730 
-737 DSSSTSSDNSGQ
+737 TSSPSESASPSASASGN

>member
-13 LLFPIAKPTDNAD
+13 LLFPIAKPTDDAD
-26 NALHAGK
+26 KAWHTDK
-33 DVAAGNAEQQG
+33 DAAAGNDEQQG

-57 VNGVNGTNGMNGMNG
+57 VNGLNG

-86 ADSSSVPA
+86 ADSSSIPA
-94 AGALGTGNAPAP
+94 AGALGTGNAPAS
-106 ADEGGILPG
+106 ADEDGILPG

-141 PISKIADISSHAPR
+141 PISKIADISSRAPR

-165 AASGVAGT
+165 AASGVAG
-173 AGDVAGSAVAGSAA
+173 AAVAGSAA

-195 NLAAGAPQ
+195 NLTAGAPQ

-230 AALASSNIGTQSGVS
+230 AALAPSNIGTQSGVS
-245 NAALGTSNISLSMPD
+245 NAALETSNISLSMPD
-260 VPGMTMP
+260 VPGMMMMP

-304 GGNQHVGQHVGL
+304 GGNQHVGL

-380 HTPQSGMT
+380 HTPQSGTT

-433 RVIVVIFLIITII
+433 RAIVVIFLIITII

-499 GADQVADVMT
+499 GADQVADVEFFECGISFIADVVT
-509 VEKLKTAVSKAKSAS
+509 AYIRLDVAVSVLNIAEGRFTHDTFAHKSAGDGNVFFFQFVEVVFDFIA
-524 KPVMCKTSMSTDA
+524 VMCYFAFCDFKGVFAFSLKLCQFFPSDFNLFA
-537 LGKAAET
+537 QFL
-544 NQTLATQLVNLNST
+544 LCHFLCRLVVLFCHF
-558 VKAAAKDVKTSAKTK
+558 VFLRFRV
-573 QINDYNSAVDTLKST
+573 
-588 TSDAST
+588 
-594 LLSNSQGVVADDNTR
+594 LLC
-609 TTLQS
+609 
-614 AIDAANTL
+614 
-622 LQKDKPAL
+622 KK
-630 VDVQKAQNDLQT
+630 
-642 ASDAVNASMEE
+642 
-653 YKTQRAAADAA
+653 
-664 AAASAAAAQAQSQT
+664 
-678 QGQTQQQT
+678 
-686 QGQNRGGSTTSTGGG
+686 
-701 ETTTGGDSSEQQTN
+701 
-715 QQKPGNNQSQ
+715 
-725 TNSKN
+725 
-730 DNDSSNH
+730 
-737 DSSSTSSDNSGQ
+737 

>member
-13 LLFPIAKPTDNAD
+13 LLFPIAKPTDDAD
-26 NALHAGK
+26 KAWHADK
-33 DVAAGNAEQQG
+33 DAAAGNAEQQG
-44 AQGRLGNAGGSAG
+44 AQGRLSNAGGSAG
-57 VNGVNGTNGMNGMNG
+57 ANGLNG

-86 ADSSSVPA
+86 ADSSSIPA
-94 AGALGTGNAPAP
+94 AEALGTGNAPVS
-106 ADEGGILPG
+106 ADEDGILPG

-141 PISKIADISSHAPR
+141 PISKIADISSRAPR

-165 AASGVAGT
+165 AASGVAGA
-173 AGDVAGSAVAGSAA
+173 AGGVAGSAAAGSAA

-195 NLAAGAPQ
+195 NLTAGAPQ

-230 AALASSNIGTQSGVS
+230 AALAPSNIGTQRGMS
-245 NAALGTSNISLSMPD
+245 NAALGTSNVSLSMPD

-267 NPVAAVSGGVASGTA
+267 NPVAAVSGGVASGMA

-295 AAGAAGAQR
+295 ATGAAGDQR

-400 LVDNSVRQASGN
+400 LVDNSVRQQASGN
-412 EQRRAE
+412 ERRRAE

-446 AAGVGVYYLSGMVR
+446 AAGVGAYYLYGMVR

-499 GADQVADVMT
+499 GTDQVADVMT

-524 KPVMCKTSMSTDA
+524 KPVMCKTSMSTEA
-537 LGKAAET
+537 LGKAAKT
-544 NQTLATQLVNLNST
+544 NQTLATQLVNLNSI
-558 VKAAAKDVKTSAKTK
+558 VKAAAKDVKSSAKTK
-573 QINDYNSAVDTLKST
+573 QTNDYNSAVDTLKTT
-588 TSDAST
+588 TSEAST

-664 AAASAAAAQAQSQT
+664 AAAAAAQAQSQA
-678 QGQTQQQT
+678 QSQTQSQT
-686 QGQNRGGSTTSTGGG
+686 QGQNRGGSTP
-701 ETTTGGDSSEQQTN
+701 TGGDTGDTTKQQPDKKQSTDTSK
-715 QQKPGNNQSQ
+715 KPP
-725 TNSKN
+725 TP
-730 DNDSSNH
+730 
-737 DSSSTSSDNSGQ
+737 STSDGSTSPTPPASASGK

>member
-13 LLFPIAKPTDNAD
+13 PLFPIAKPTDDAD
-26 NALHAGK
+26 KAWHADK
-33 DVAAGNAEQQG
+33 DAAAGNAEQQES
-44 AQGRLGNAGGSAG
+44 QGFLGNVGGSAG
-57 VNGVNGTNGMNGMNG
+57 ANGLNG

-86 ADSSSVPA
+86 ADSSSIPA
-94 AGALGTGNAPAP
+94 AEALGTGNAPVS
-106 ADEGGILPG
+106 ADEDGILPG

-141 PISKIADISSHAPR
+141 PISKIADISSRVPR
-155 TSKSTAGGPA
+155 SSKSTAGGPA
-165 AASGVAGT
+165 AASGVAGA
-173 AGDVAGSAVAGSAA
+173 AGGVAGSAVAGSAA

-195 NLAAGAPQ
+195 NLTAGAPQ

-230 AALASSNIGTQSGVS
+230 AALAPSNIGTQSGMS

-295 AAGAAGAQR
+295 ATGAAGAQR
-304 GGNQHVGQHVGL
+304 GGNQHVGQHIGL

-400 LVDNSVRQASGN
+400 LVDNSVRQQASGN
-412 EQRRAE
+412 ERRRAK

-446 AAGVGVYYLSGMVR
+446 AAGVGAYYLYGMVR

-469 SNCTKAYSQVK
+469 SDCTKAYSQVK
-480 ENSETLTATL
+480 ENSETLTAML

-499 GADQVADVMT
+499 GTDQVADVMT

-524 KPVMCKTSMSTDA
+524 KPVMCKTSMSTEA
-537 LGKAAET
+537 LGKAAKT
-544 NQTLATQLVNLNST
+544 NQTLATQLVNLNSI

-573 QINDYNSAVDTLKST
+573 QTNDYNSAVDTLKTT
-588 TSDAST
+588 TSEAST

-678 QGQTQQQT
+678 QGQTQR
-686 QGQNRGGSTTSTGGG
+686 QNNSGGAESGAESTKTPTSQPTP
-701 ETTTGGDSSEQQTN
+701 TKTPTSPDS
-715 QQKPGNNQSQ
+715 P
-725 TNSKN
+725 
-730 DNDSSNH
+730 
-737 DSSSTSSDNSGQ
+737 TSSPSESASPSASASGK

>member
-13 LLFPIAKPTDNAD
+13 LLFPIAKPTDDAD
-26 NALHAGK
+26 KAWHADK
-33 DVAAGNAEQQG
+33 DAAAGNAEQQG

-57 VNGVNGTNGMNGMNG
+57 ANGLNG

-86 ADSSSVPA
+86 ADSSSIPA
-94 AGALGTGNAPAP
+94 AGALGTGNAPAS
-106 ADEGGILPG
+106 ADEDGILPG

-141 PISKIADISSHAPR
+141 PISKIADISSRAPR

-165 AASGVAGT
+165 AASGVAG
-173 AGDVAGSAVAGSAA
+173 AAVAGSAA

-195 NLAAGAPQ
+195 NLTAGAPQ

-230 AALASSNIGTQSGVS
+230 AALAPSNIGTQSGVS
-245 NAALGTSNISLSMPD
+245 NAALETSNISLSMPD

-380 HTPQSGMT
+380 HTPQSGTT

-433 RVIVVIFLIITII
+433 RAIVVIFLIITII

-499 GADQVADVMT
+499 GTDQVADVMT

-573 QINDYNSAVDTLKST
+573 QTNDYNSAVDTLKTT
-588 TSDAST
+588 TSEAST

-678 QGQTQQQT
+678 QGQTQS
-686 QGQNRGGSTTSTGGG
+686 QNNSGGAESGAESTKTPTSQPKPTK
-701 ETTTGGDSSEQQTN
+701 TPTSPDS
-715 QQKPGNNQSQ
+715 P
-725 TNSKN
+725 
-730 DNDSSNH
+730 
-737 DSSSTSSDNSGQ
+737 TSSPSESASPSASASGK

>member
-13 LLFPIAKPTDNAD
+13 LLFPIAKPTDDAD
-26 NALHAGK
+26 KAWHADK
-33 DVAAGNAEQQG
+33 DAAAGNAEQQG
-44 AQGRLGNAGGSAG
+44 SQGFLGNVGGSAG
-57 VNGVNGTNGMNGMNG
+57 ANGLNG

-86 ADSSSVPA
+86 ADSSSIPA
-94 AGALGTGNAPAP
+94 AGALGTGNAPAS
-106 ADEGGILPG
+106 ADEDRILPG

-141 PISKIADISSHAPR
+141 PISKIADISSRAPR
-155 TSKSTAGGPA
+155 TSMSTAGGPA
-165 AASGVAGT
+165 AASGVAGA

-195 NLAAGAPQ
+195 NLTAGAPQ

-230 AALASSNIGTQSGVS
+230 AALAPSNIGTQSGVS

-295 AAGAAGAQR
+295 ATGAAGAQR
-304 GGNQHVGQHVGL
+304 GGNQHVGQYVGL

-499 GADQVADVMT
+499 GTDQVADVMT
-509 VEKLKTAVSKAKSAS
+509 VEKLKTSVSKAKSAS

-558 VKAAAKDVKTSAKTK
+558 VKAAAKDVKSSAKTK
-573 QINDYNSAVDTLKST
+573 QTNDYNSAVDTLKTT
-588 TSDAST
+588 TSEAST

-686 QGQNRGGSTTSTGGG
+686 QQQTQEQTQRQNLGGSTTSTGGG

-715 QQKPGNNQSQ
+715 QQQNQQKPGNN
-725 TNSKN
+725 
-730 DNDSSNH
+730 
-737 DSSSTSSDNSGQ
+737 

>member
-13 LLFPIAKPTDNAD
+13 LLFPIAKPTDDAD
-26 NALHAGK
+26 KAWHTDK
-33 DVAAGNAEQQG
+33 DAAAGNDEQQG

-57 VNGVNGTNGMNGMNG
+57 ANGLNG

-86 ADSSSVPA
+86 ADSSSIPA
-94 AGALGTGNAPAP
+94 AGALGTGNAPAS
-106 ADEGGILPG
+106 ADEDGILPG

-141 PISKIADISSHAPR
+141 PISKIADISSRAPR

-165 AASGVAGT
+165 AASGVAG
-173 AGDVAGSAVAGSAA
+173 AAVAGSAA

-195 NLAAGAPQ
+195 NLTAGAPQ

-230 AALASSNIGTQSGVS
+230 AALAPSNIGTQSGVS
-245 NAALGTSNISLSMPD
+245 NAALETSNISLSMPD

-499 GADQVADVMT
+499 GTDQVADVMT

-558 VKAAAKDVKTSAKTK
+558 VKAAAKDVKSSAKTK
-573 QINDYNSAVDTLKST
+573 QTNDYNSAVDTLKTT
-588 TSDAST
+588 TSEAST

-622 LQKDKPAL
+622 LQKDKPTLA
-630 VDVQKAQNDLQT
+630 DVQKAQNDLQT

-678 QGQTQQQT
+678 QGQTQGQT
-686 QGQNRGGSTTSTGGG
+686 QRQNNSGGVESGAESTKTPTSQPTP
-701 ETTTGGDSSEQQTN
+701 TKTPTSPDS
-715 QQKPGNNQSQ
+715 P
-725 TNSKN
+725 
-730 DNDSSNH
+730 
-737 DSSSTSSDNSGQ
+737 TSSPSESASPSASASGK

>member
-13 LLFPIAKPTDNAD
+13 LLFPIAKPTDDAD
-26 NALHAGK
+26 KAWHADK
-33 DVAAGNAEQQG
+33 DAAAGNAEQQG
-44 AQGRLGNAGGSAG
+44 AKGRLGNAGGSAG
-57 VNGVNGTNGMNGMNG
+57 ANGLNG

-86 ADSSSVPA
+86 ADSSSIPA
-94 AGALGTGNAPAP
+94 AGALRTGNAPAS
-106 ADEGGILPG
+106 ADEDGILPG

-141 PISKIADISSHAPR
+141 PISKIADISSRAPR

-165 AASGVAGT
+165 AASGVAG
-173 AGDVAGSAVAGSAA
+173 AAVAGSAA

-195 NLAAGAPQ
+195 NLTAGAPQ

-230 AALASSNIGTQSGVS
+230 AALAPSNIGTQSGMS
-245 NAALGTSNISLSMPD
+245 NAAFGTSNISLSMPD

-380 HTPQSGMT
+380 HTPQSGTT

-433 RVIVVIFLIITII
+433 RAIVVIFLIITII

-460 TNRNRSNAY
+460 TNRNRSTAY

-499 GADQVADVMT
+499 GTDQVADVMT

-573 QINDYNSAVDTLKST
+573 QTNDYNSAVDTLKTT
-588 TSDAST
+588 TSEAST

-678 QGQTQQQT
+678 QGQTQRQTQRQT
-686 QGQNRGGSTTSTGGG
+686 QGQAQSQNRGGSTTSTGGG
-701 ETTTGGDSSEQQTN
+701 ETTTGGDSSEQQTNQQQN

>member
-13 LLFPIAKPTDNAD
+13 LQFPIAKPTDDAD
-26 NALHAGK
+26 NALHADK
-33 DVAAGNAEQQG
+33 DAAAGNAEQQG
-44 AQGRLGNAGGSAG
+44 SQGFLGNVGGSAG
-57 VNGVNGTNGMNGMNG
+57 ANGLNG

-86 ADSSSVPA
+86 ADSSSIPA
-94 AGALGTGNAPAP
+94 AEALGTGNAPVS
-106 ADEGGILPG
+106 ADEDGILPG

-129 PMLDNEQSGEVS
+129 PMLDNEQSGEVL
-141 PISKIADISSHAPR
+141 PISKIADISSRAPR

-165 AASGVAGT
+165 AASGVAGA
-173 AGDVAGSAVAGSAA
+173 AGGVAGSAVAGSAA
-187 AAAPISPS
+187 AVAPISPS
-195 NLAAGAPQ
+195 NLTAGAPQ

-230 AALASSNIGTQSGVS
+230 AALAPSNIGTQSGMS
-245 NAALGTSNISLSMPD
+245 NAAFGTSNISLSMPD

-295 AAGAAGAQR
+295 ATGAAGDQR

-400 LVDNSVRQASGN
+400 LVDNSVRQQASGN
-412 EQRRAE
+412 ERRRAE

-446 AAGVGVYYLSGMVR
+446 AAGVGAYYLYGMVR

-499 GADQVADVMT
+499 GTDQVADVMT

-524 KPVMCKTSMSTDA
+524 KPVMCKTSMSTEA
-537 LGKAAET
+537 LGTAAKT
-544 NQTLATQLVNLNST
+544 NQTLATQLVNLNSI
-558 VKAAAKDVKTSAKTK
+558 VKAAAKDVKSSAKTK
-573 QINDYNSAVDTLKST
+573 QTNDCNSAVDTLKTT
-588 TSDAST
+588 TSEAST
-594 LLSNSQGVVADDNTR
+594 LLSNSQGVVADDNAR

-614 AIDAANTL
+614 AIDEANTL

-664 AAASAAAAQAQSQT
+664 AAAAAAQAQSQT
-678 QGQTQQQT
+678 QSQT
-686 QGQNRGGSTTSTGGG
+686 QGQNRGGSTP
-701 ETTTGGDSSEQQTN
+701 TGGDTGDTTKQQPTDN
-715 QQKPGNNQSQ
+715 PG
-725 TNSKN
+725 KN
-730 DNDSSNH
+730 PMTPGTPDG
-737 DSSSTSSDNSGQ
+737 STSPTPSASASGK

>member
-13 LLFPIAKPTDNAD
+13 PLFPIAKPTDDAD
-26 NALHAGK
+26 KAWHADK
-33 DVAAGNAEQQG
+33 DAAAGNVEQQG
-44 AQGRLGNAGGSAG
+44 SQGFLGNVGGSAG
-57 VNGVNGTNGMNGMNG
+57 ANGLNG

-81 PGGIT
+81 SGGIT
-86 ADSSSVPA
+86 ADSSSIPA
-94 AGALGTGNAPAP
+94 AEALGTGNAPVS
-106 ADEGGILPG
+106 ADEDGILPG

-129 PMLDNEQSGEVS
+129 PMPDNEQSGEVS
-141 PISKIADISSHAPR
+141 PISKIADISSRAPR

-165 AASGVAGT
+165 AAAGVAGA

-187 AAAPISPS
+187 VAAPISPS
-195 NLAAGAPQ
+195 NLTAGAPQ

-230 AALASSNIGTQSGVS
+230 AALAPSNIGTQSGVS
-245 NAALGTSNISLSMPD
+245 NAALETSNISLSMPD
-260 VPGMTMP
+260 VPGLMMP

-400 LVDNSVRQASGN
+400 LVDNSVRQQASGN
-412 EQRRAE
+412 ERRRAE

-499 GADQVADVMT
+499 GTDQVADVMT

-573 QINDYNSAVDTLKST
+573 QTNDYNSAVDTLKTT
-588 TSDAST
+588 TSEAST

-678 QGQTQQQT
+678 QRQTQR
-686 QGQNRGGSTTSTGGG
+686 QNNSGGAESGAESTKTPTSQPTP
-701 ETTTGGDSSEQQTN
+701 TKTPTSPDS
-715 QQKPGNNQSQ
+715 P
-725 TNSKN
+725 
-730 DNDSSNH
+730 
-737 DSSSTSSDNSGQ
+737 TSSPSESASPSASASGK

>member
-13 LLFPIAKPTDNAD
+13 PLFPIAKPTDDAD
-26 NALHAGK
+26 KAWHADK
-33 DVAAGNAEQQG
+33 DAAAGNVEQQG
-44 AQGRLGNAGGSAG
+44 SQGFLGNVGGSAG
-57 VNGVNGTNGMNGMNG
+57 ANGLNG

-81 PGGIT
+81 SGGIT
-86 ADSSSVPA
+86 ADSSSIPA
-94 AGALGTGNAPAP
+94 AEALGTGNAPVS
-106 ADEGGILPG
+106 ADEDGILPG

-129 PMLDNEQSGEVS
+129 PMPDNEQSGEVS
-141 PISKIADISSHAPR
+141 PISKIADISSRAPR

-165 AASGVAGT
+165 AAAGVAGA

-187 AAAPISPS
+187 VAAPISPS
-195 NLAAGAPQ
+195 NLTAGAPQ

-230 AALASSNIGTQSGVS
+230 AALAPSNIGTQSGMS
-245 NAALGTSNISLSMPD
+245 NAAFGTSNISLSMPD

-400 LVDNSVRQASGN
+400 LVDNSVRQQASGN
-412 EQRRAE
+412 ERRRAE

-446 AAGVGVYYLSGMVR
+446 AAGVGVYYLYGMVR

-499 GADQVADVMT
+499 GTDQVADVMT

-524 KPVMCKTSMSTDA
+524 KPVMCKTSMSTEA
-537 LGKAAET
+537 LGKAAKT
-544 NQTLATQLVNLNST
+544 NQTLATQLVNLNSI
-558 VKAAAKDVKTSAKTK
+558 VKAAAKDVKSSAKTK
-573 QINDYNSAVDTLKST
+573 QTNDYNSAVDTLKTT
-588 TSDAST
+588 TSEAST

-630 VDVQKAQNDLQT
+630 VDVQKAQNDLQPLLT
-642 ASDAVNASMEE
+642 
-653 YKTQRAAADAA
+653 R
-664 AAASAAAAQAQSQT
+664 
-678 QGQTQQQT
+678 
-686 QGQNRGGSTTSTGGG
+686 
-701 ETTTGGDSSEQQTN
+701 
-715 QQKPGNNQSQ
+715 
-725 TNSKN
+725 
-730 DNDSSNH
+730 
-737 DSSSTSSDNSGQ
+737 

>member
-13 LLFPIAKPTDNAD
+13 LQFPIAKPTDDAD
-26 NALHAGK
+26 NALHADK

-44 AQGRLGNAGGSAG
+44 AQGRLSNAGGSAG
-57 VNGVNGTNGMNGMNG
+57 ANGLNG

-86 ADSSSVPA
+86 ADSSSIPA
-94 AGALGTGNAPAP
+94 AGALGTGNAPVS
-106 ADEGGILPG
+106 ADEDGILPG

-141 PISKIADISSHAPR
+141 PISKIADISSRAPR

-165 AASGVAGT
+165 AAS
-173 AGDVAGSAVAGSAA
+173 DVAGSAIAGSAA

-195 NLAAGAPQ
+195 NLTAGAPQ

-230 AALASSNIGTQSGVS
+230 AALAPSNIGTQSGVS
-245 NAALGTSNISLSMPD
+245 NAALRTSNVSLSMPD

-295 AAGAAGAQR
+295 ATGAAGAQR
-304 GGNQHVGQHVGL
+304 GGNQHVGQHVDL

-400 LVDNSVRQASGN
+400 LVDNSVRQQASGN
-412 EQRRAE
+412 ERRRAE

-446 AAGVGVYYLSGMVR
+446 AAGVGVYYLYGMVR

-499 GADQVADVMT
+499 GTDQVADVMT

-524 KPVMCKTSMSTDA
+524 KPVMCKTSMSTEA
-537 LGKAAET
+537 LGKAAKT
-544 NQTLATQLVNLNST
+544 NQTLATQLVNLNSI
-558 VKAAAKDVKTSAKTK
+558 VKAAAKDVKSSAKTK
-573 QINDYNSAVDTLKST
+573 QTNDYNSAVDTLKTT
-588 TSDAST
+588 TSEAST

-664 AAASAAAAQAQSQT
+664 AAAAAAQAQSQA
-678 QGQTQQQT
+678 QSQTQSQT
-686 QGQNRGGSTTSTGGG
+686 QGQNRGGSTP
-701 ETTTGGDSSEQQTN
+701 TGGDTGDTTKQQPDKKQSTDTSK
-715 QQKPGNNQSQ
+715 KPP
-725 TNSKN
+725 TP
-730 DNDSSNH
+730 
-737 DSSSTSSDNSGQ
+737 STSDGSTSPTPPASASGK

>member
-13 LLFPIAKPTDNAD
+13 LLFPIAKPTDDAD
-26 NALHAGK
+26 KAWHADK
-33 DVAAGNAEQQG
+33 DAAAGNAEQQG
-44 AQGRLGNAGGSAG
+44 SQGFLGNVGGSAG
-57 VNGVNGTNGMNGMNG
+57 ANGLNG

-86 ADSSSVPA
+86 ADSSSIPA
-94 AGALGTGNAPAP
+94 VGALGTGNAPAS
-106 ADEGGILPG
+106 ADEDRILPG

-141 PISKIADISSHAPR
+141 PISKIADISSRAPR

-165 AASGVAGT
+165 AASGVAGA

-195 NLAAGAPQ
+195 NLTAGAPQ

-230 AALASSNIGTQSGVS
+230 AALAPSNIGTQSGVS

-295 AAGAAGAQR
+295 ATGAAGAQR
-304 GGNQHVGQHVGL
+304 GGNQHVGQYVGL

-499 GADQVADVMT
+499 GTDQVADVMT
-509 VEKLKTAVSKAKSAS
+509 VEKLKTSVSKAKSAS

-558 VKAAAKDVKTSAKTK
+558 VKAAAKDVKSSAKTK
-573 QINDYNSAVDTLKST
+573 QTNDYNSAVDTLKT
-588 TSDAST
+588 TASEAST

-686 QGQNRGGSTTSTGGG
+686 QRQTQSQTQGQNLGGSTTSTGGG

-715 QQKPGNNQSQ
+715 QQQNQQKTGNNQS
-725 TNSKN
+725 
-730 DNDSSNH
+730 
-737 DSSSTSSDNSGQ
+737 

>member
-13 LLFPIAKPTDNAD
+13 LLFPIAKPTDDAD
-26 NALHAGK
+26 KAWHADK
-33 DVAAGNAEQQG
+33 DAAAGNDEQQG
-44 AQGRLGNAGGSAG
+44 AQGRLDNAGGSAG
-57 VNGVNGTNGMNGMNG
+57 ANGLNG

-86 ADSSSVPA
+86 ADSSSIPA
-94 AGALGTGNAPAP
+94 AGALGTGNAPAS
-106 ADEGGILPG
+106 ADEDGILPG

-141 PISKIADISSHAPR
+141 PISKIADISSRAPR

-165 AASGVAGT
+165 AASGVAG
-173 AGDVAGSAVAGSAA
+173 AAVAGSAA

-195 NLAAGAPQ
+195 NLTTGAPQ

-230 AALASSNIGTQSGVS
+230 AALAPSDIGTQSGVS
-245 NAALGTSNISLSMPD
+245 NAALETSNISLSMPD

-380 HTPQSGMT
+380 HTPQSGTT

-433 RVIVVIFLIITII
+433 RAIVVIFLIITII
-446 AAGVGVYYLSGMVR
+446 AAGAGVYYLSGMVR

-469 SNCTKAYSQVK
+469 SNCTQAYSQVK

-573 QINDYNSAVDTLKST
+573 QTNDYNSAVDTLKTT
-588 TSDAST
+588 TSEAST

-678 QGQTQQQT
+678 QGQTQR
-686 QGQNRGGSTTSTGGG
+686 QNNSGGAESGAESTKTPTSQPTP
-701 ETTTGGDSSEQQTN
+701 TKTPTSPDS
-715 QQKPGNNQSQ
+715 P
-725 TNSKN
+725 
-730 DNDSSNH
+730 
-737 DSSSTSSDNSGQ
+737 TSSPSESASPSASASGK

>member
-13 LLFPIAKPTDNAD
+13 LLFPIAKPTDDAD
-26 NALHAGK
+26 KAWHADK
-33 DVAAGNAEQQG
+33 DAAAGNDEQQG
-44 AQGRLGNAGGSAG
+44 AQGRLDNAGGSAG
-57 VNGVNGTNGMNGMNG
+57 ANGLNG

-86 ADSSSVPA
+86 ADSSSIPA
-94 AGALGTGNAPAP
+94 AGALGTGNAPAS
-106 ADEGGILPG
+106 ADEDGILPG

-141 PISKIADISSHAPR
+141 PISKIADISSRAPR

-165 AASGVAGT
+165 AASGVAG
-173 AGDVAGSAVAGSAA
+173 AAVAGSAA

-195 NLAAGAPQ
+195 NLTAGAPQ

-230 AALASSNIGTQSGVS
+230 AALAPSDIGTQSGVS
-245 NAALGTSNISLSMPD
+245 NAALETSNISLSMPD

-295 AAGAAGAQR
+295 AADAAGAQR
-304 GGNQHVGQHVGL
+304 GGNQHVGL

-380 HTPQSGMT
+380 HTPQSGTT

-418 EADDSP
+418 EVDDSP

-433 RVIVVIFLIITII
+433 RAIVVIFLIITII

-499 GADQVADVMT
+499 GTDQVADVMT

-573 QINDYNSAVDTLKST
+573 QTNDYNSAVDTLKTT
-588 TSDAST
+588 TSEAST

-678 QGQTQQQT
+678 QGQTQRQT
-686 QGQNRGGSTTSTGGG
+686 QRQNNSGGAESGAESTKTPTSQPTP
-701 ETTTGGDSSEQQTN
+701 TKTPTSPDS
-715 QQKPGNNQSQ
+715 P
-725 TNSKN
+725 
-730 DNDSSNH
+730 
-737 DSSSTSSDNSGQ
+737 TSSPSESASPSASASGK